1 MHMAQSGT
9 ILQMTLLS
17 GLLMSFLAG
26 EIFGGTGGLPTVAM
40 TEGILCMAINAVL
53 VLPLRRKYAFKD
65 ENVTLAPML
74 CAILTLTVPGVL
86 HCTYL
91 LSASILVTVSML
103 FSTSFSEKPEK
114 IELFVLSILA
124 LEAAA
129 IFWMP
134 VLWMSVPYLISGL
147 VRAEDKMKLAA
158 SAVIGILAPVAIFLA
173 ISYLNDNL
181 NGSLSLL
188 KSAISSNLLSLPAD
202 RSIRFTMP
210 SILKHIVVTTAVAIS
225 VFRFIFREKP
235 NVRTLLAARIQ
246 MIILLPS
253 LLAIC
258 VAFYGEVGAPS
269 TMLMC
274 PLAAMFTNDY
284 LEGCR
289 NRKQANLYLALFIVI
304 LILERIDILNINPF

>member
-1 MHMAQSGT
+1 MARPGK
-9 ILQMTLLS
+9 ILQLTLLS

-74 CAILTLTVPGVL
+74 CAILTLTAPGVL
-86 HCTYL
+86 HCTSL
-91 LSASILVTVSML
+91 LSASILVTVSIF
-103 FSTSFSEKPEK
+103 FSTGFAERPEK
-114 IELFVLSILA
+114 MELFVLSFLT

-147 VRAEDKMKLAA
+147 VRAENKMKLAA

-181 NGSLSLL
+181 AGSLSLL
-188 KSAISSNLLSLPAD
+188 KSAINSNLLSLPAE
-202 RSIRFTMP
+202 RHIRFSMP
-210 SILKHIVVTTAVAIS
+210 SILKYFVVAAAVAIS

-258 VAFYGEVGAPS
+258 VAFYGEAGAPS

-289 NRKQANLYLALFIVI
+289 NRKQANLYLVLFIVT
-304 LILERIDILNINPF
+304 LISERFDILNIIPF

>member
-1 MHMAQSGT
+1 MARPGK
-9 ILQMTLLS
+9 ILQLTLLS

-74 CAILTLTVPGVL
+74 CAILTLTAPGVL
-86 HCTYL
+86 HCTSL
-91 LSASILVTVSML
+91 LSASILVTVSIF
-103 FSTSFSEKPEK
+103 FSTGFAERPEK
-114 IELFVLSILA
+114 MELFVLSFLT

-147 VRAEDKMKLAA
+147 VRAENKMKLAA

-181 NGSLSLL
+181 AVSLSFL
-188 KSAISSNLLSLPAD
+188 KSAINSNLLSLPAE
-202 RSIRFTMP
+202 RHIRFSMP
-210 SILKHIVVTTAVAIS
+210 SILKYIVVAAAVAIS

-258 VAFYGEVGAPS
+258 VAFYGEAGAPS

-289 NRKQANLYLALFIVI
+289 NRKQANLYLVLFIVT
-304 LILERIDILNINPF
+304 LISERFDILNIIPF

>member
-1 MHMAQSGT
+1 MARPGK

-40 TEGILCMAINAVL
+40 TEGILCMAINALL

-74 CAILTLTVPGVL
+74 CAILTLTAPGVL
-86 HCTYL
+86 HCTSL
-91 LSASILVTVSML
+91 LSTSILVTVSIL
-103 FSTSFSEKPEK
+103 FSTGFAERPEK
-114 IELFVLSILA
+114 MELFVLSFLT

-134 VLWMSVPYLISGL
+134 VLWMSVPYLISSL
-147 VRAEDKMKLAA
+147 ARAENKMKLAA

-181 NGSLSLL
+181 AGSLSLL
-188 KSAISSNLLSLPAD
+188 KSAINSNLLSLPAE
-202 RSIRFTMP
+202 RHIRFSMP
-210 SILKHIVVTTAVAIS
+210 SILKYIVVAAAVAIS

-258 VAFYGEVGAPS
+258 VAFYGEAGAPS

-289 NRKQANLYLALFIVI
+289 NRKQANLYLVLFIVT
-304 LILERIDILNINPF
+304 LISERFDILNIIPF